1 LNRLLY
7 AFKIYHFYYK
17 TLRKVKKNSPII
29 VQYPLIAQF
38 RNSSNKIGFNYLL
51 DKLVKNYKIIVIIHD
66 INSLRG
72 MDKNSDIQIL
82 KYASFIISHNK
93 KMNEYLSKSGI
104 KKEKIQNLK
113 VFDYL
118 ISKDINT
125 NHFSDKATICF
136 AGNLAKSRFLYVL
149 PKSIRKLK
157 FNLYGPGLQKK
168 LSDENYMGKFKADII
183 HLKLKGK
190 YGLVWDGNT
199 YKTCEGPIGNY
210 LRYNNPHKLSMY
222 IVANMPVII
231 WQEAAE
237 AEFVKNNGIGILIND
252 LDSLEEKLSLITE
265 EDYNNMVQNVL
276 KIKRKITSGYYLSFQ
291 LKEIE
296 KKLAQ
301 IN

>member
-1 LNRLLY
+1 M
-7 AFKIYHFYYK
+7 
-17 TLRKVKKNSPII
+17 
-29 VQYPLIAQF
+29 IAQF

-136 AGNLAKSRFLYVL
+136 VGNLAKSRFLYVL

-252 LDSLEEKLSLITE
+252 LDSLEEKLSPITE

-296 KKLAQ
+296 K
-301 IN
+301 N